1 MKATSPF
8 GPVPTFDEDT
18 RKYVNPFARD
28 TDDYFAYIFDPESDT
43 ENKTDSKPEPDVKE
57 V

>member
-1 MKATSPF
+1 LKATSPF
-8 GPVPTFDEDT
+8 VPVPTFDEDT
-18 RKYVNPFARD
+18 RKYVNHFARD

-43 ENKTDSKPEPDVKE
+43 ENKADSKPELVVKE